1 MLLLLLLL
9 LLLLMLLLL
18 LLKRTWLWYG
28 GKGVRREGRV
38 HVDGIVRAI
47 LHVCGMDV

>member
-9 LLLLMLLLL
+9 LLEG
-18 LLKRTWLWYG
+18 TWLWYG
-28 GKGVRREGRV
+28 SKRVGWEGRV